1 MAVGSWDPNNRAV
14 NHSWKRAKF
23 CFKLSEM
30 RIVVSRRS
38 FFSEGRELGYIFFN
52 GDWDLICFLGDRLI
66 AWQAFF
72 QGGRDFPFRDGT
84 PGGSEYRPIFSGDW
98 KCISEDRF
106 LGDQGILTHFYSRR

>member
-84 PGGSEYRPIFSGDW
+84 PG
-98 KCISEDRF
+98 DRNIDLFFQGIGNVFLRIVF
-106 LGDQGILTHFYSRR
+106 LGIRGS